1 MKDLDQIKEFFSR
14 SIEEAM
20 GGEIDEQLYIK
31 ISPEDKIKAFQ
42 IFQNN
47 GYINIDPSDMGH
59 IKRYAK
65 KFGSDVYAS
74 NSIEDIY
81 DFYYDL
87 AAEGIRVEDENV
99 TDIDYDVPL
108 REEEIEALDF
118 KLQELFTKLSPSQEI
133 NEDAFEDT
141 WIENKKKA
149 KEFIEKYPN
158 DQGINYVKAYLDIND
173 FVEAN
178 RYWTDFVRKI
188 INKSPNNE
196 SLKEKIK
203 EILLEK
209 KKKRDRC
216 LKIADRKFKKPSAY
230 KSAAAVRCR
239 QGEIWKNLKEET
251 LEEKEKE
258 TLRTWFKR
266 KGAPGKTG
274 GWVDCNSP
282 IYKNGKKVGYK
293 PCGRSKGETR
303 SKYPSCRPTAA
314 KCSDPGKGKKWGKT
328 K

>member
-1 MKDLDQIKEFFSR
+1 MKDLDQIKEFFSK

-31 ISPEDKIKAFQ
+31 VSPEDKIKAFQ

-47 GYINIDPSDMGH
+47 GYIKIDPSDMGH
-59 IKRYAK
+59 IKRYAS

-87 AAEGIRVEDENV
+87 AAKGIRVEDENV

-118 KLQELFTKLSPSQEI
+118 KLQELFTKLSSSQEI
-133 NEDAFEDT
+133 DEEEGYSKYLKDDPEFPGGKTPGLTSDVMSKILMKIADPDNLDETAPTEKG
-141 WIENKKKA
+141 KKVPA
-149 KEFIEKYPN
+149 K
-158 DQGINYVKAYLDIND
+158 
-173 FVEAN
+173 
-178 RYWTDFVRKI
+178 
-188 INKSPNNE
+188 
-196 SLKEKIK
+196 SLKEIVKAT
-203 EILLEK
+203 LLEK

-216 LKIADRKFKKPSAY
+216 LRIADRKFDKPSAY
-230 KSAAAVRCR
+230 KSGAATRCR